1 MLVSI
6 AFKNMLRYKRRT
18 LVTSCAVAFGV
29 MFSIVFNGF
38 LTGMNN
44 ESIRNLIDYETSGA
58 KFFAD
63 GYFKERETL
72 PLDYLIEENSAKEI
86 GTFLD
91 SKNISFTPEILLPC
105 EVYFNEEY
113 FETSGSITG
122 ILCALDPKK
131 SEKVFKTASQ
141 IESGSW
147 LKKEEG
153 EEYCTGAVIGS
164 WIADDMKAQPG
175 WYVTIQCKGRGGFM
189 QTIDV
194 PITGIVHCP
203 DVPVNA
209 SYIFM
214 DIAYINEM
222 LEMEG
227 AVTAIDTNLGGMS
240 TVNSNVKKLK
250 KDFSEIQNDS
260 KVKLYSWN
268 EIAEDIVSVQK
279 MYEGI
284 SSLIML
290 FLFIVAAVGISNTML
305 MSVLE
310 RKNEIAMLKAM
321 GYTPFYIKSL
331 FMTEGVLIGCTGCV
345 IGMVAGCLINIPLV
359 NVGIDFT
366 QMLSNIDI
374 GYRISGLIRS
384 DWNFTGFA
392 KIIFGALLIAAFASY
407 FPSRSISKKE
417 IAEIFRKN

>member
-1 MLVSI
+1 
-6 AFKNMLRYKRRT
+6 
-18 LVTSCAVAFGV
+18 
-29 MFSIVFNGF
+29 
-38 LTGMNN
+38 MNN

-63 GYFKERETL
+63 GYFKERDTL

-122 ILCALDPKK
+122 VLCALDPKK

-141 IESGSW
+141 IESGTW

-209 SYIFM
+209 GYIFM
-214 DIAYINEM
+214 DINYINEM

-260 KVKLYSWN
+260 KVELYSWN

-331 FMTEGVLIGCTGCV
+331 FITEGVLIGCTGCV